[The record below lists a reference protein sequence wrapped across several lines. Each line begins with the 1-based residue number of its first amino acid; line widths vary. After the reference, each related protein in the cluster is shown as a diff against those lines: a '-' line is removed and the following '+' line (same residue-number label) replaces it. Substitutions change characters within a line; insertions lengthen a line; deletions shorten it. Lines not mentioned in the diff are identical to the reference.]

1 MGFVK
6 GIFRV
11 ATSPIEVATK
21 TLAGVLNFDDIDDDL
36 TGLDIATFG
45 ATRVI
50 RKTASAV
57 IETSIGIVRDI
68 NE

>member
-50 RKTASAV
+50 RKGALAAKDTAV
-57 IETSIGIVRDI
+57 GIVSDI